1 MLQDAFEALDRMP
14 TNEEIKK
21 RAAPGGPNQ
30 PTPVKDLWQFF
41 NLSKRVEC
49 CEDSIDKLTT
59 LIEDV
64 LKENSNF
71 KEAMIVIADAVDEV
85 EWVNRFIIIEIHLP
99 VPILNLNFRCAVLS
113 GKTTCFTSIQAQTN
127 NPFTV
132 VAQDNNRDKPSV
144 SFQREDATSGGTNT
158 NTNNTTAAATAATTS
173 KCLEG
178 PCLEDKNGGK
188 DGQTSSGNKNQTGG
202 QDTEGDENQKSSEGL
217 NSNVNSEGNIVQ
229 QIGIG
234 PEFFKMPAPQKFC
247 VLKGAIDCLIH
258 QFKNFNETLPVNQ
271 IASKVSK

>member
-85 EWVNRFIIIEIHLP
+85 E
-99 VPILNLNFRCAVLS
+99 
-113 GKTTCFTSIQAQTN
+113 
-127 NPFTV
+127 
-132 VAQDNNRDKPSV
+132 
-144 SFQREDATSGGTNT
+144 
-158 NTNNTTAAATAATTS
+158 
-173 KCLEG
+173 
-178 PCLEDKNGGK
+178 
-188 DGQTSSGNKNQTGG
+188 
-202 QDTEGDENQKSSEGL
+202 
-217 NSNVNSEGNIVQ
+217 
-229 QIGIG
+229 
-234 PEFFKMPAPQKFC
+234 
-247 VLKGAIDCLIH
+247 
-258 QFKNFNETLPVNQ
+258 
-271 IASKVSK
+271 

>member
-85 EWVNRFIIIEIHLP
+85 EWVNRFIIIIIIIEIHLP
-99 VPILNLNFRCAVLS
+99 
-113 GKTTCFTSIQAQTN
+113 TTHF
-127 NPFTV
+127 
-132 VAQDNNRDKPSV
+132 
-144 SFQREDATSGGTNT
+144 
-158 NTNNTTAAATAATTS
+158 
-173 KCLEG
+173 
-178 PCLEDKNGGK
+178 
-188 DGQTSSGNKNQTGG
+188 
-202 QDTEGDENQKSSEGL
+202 
-217 NSNVNSEGNIVQ
+217 
-229 QIGIG
+229 
-234 PEFFKMPAPQKFC
+234 EFEF
-247 VLKGAIDCLIH
+247 
-258 QFKNFNETLPVNQ
+258 
-271 IASKVSK
+271 